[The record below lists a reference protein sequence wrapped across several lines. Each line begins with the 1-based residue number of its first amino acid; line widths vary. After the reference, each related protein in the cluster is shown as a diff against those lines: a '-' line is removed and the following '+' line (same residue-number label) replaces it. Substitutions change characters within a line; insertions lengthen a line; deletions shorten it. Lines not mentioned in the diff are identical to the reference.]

1 MVATRAR
8 ADIEVRGPDGNIALL
23 VEVKGLRDK
32 DDDWLAEYR
41 RNLAQTILVAPTAY
55 FMIVMADYM
64 YLWKRGNSPDMDMP
78 DFKVPTIP
86 LLTTEV
92 FKADKLRK
100 YSGRS
105 LAIIV
110 AYWLGTLAIDDDMLR
125 EEELPESVKMF
136 EARIY
141 DRIKGGSVHRG
152 EDSRW

>member
-1 MVATRAR
+1 MVITRAR

-23 VEVKGLRDK
+23 VEVKGLRGK
-32 DDDWLAEYR
+32 DDGWLAEYR

-55 FMIVMADYM
+55 FMIVMGDYM

-78 DFKVPTIP
+78 DFKVPTVP

-92 FKADKLRK
+92 FKADKLQR

-125 EEELPESVKMF
+125 GEELPEPVRMF

-152 EDSRW
+152 EDPRW

>member
-1 MVATRAR
+1 
-8 ADIEVRGPDGNIALL
+8 
-23 VEVKGLRDK
+23 
-32 DDDWLAEYR
+32 
-41 RNLAQTILVAPTAY
+41 
-55 FMIVMADYM
+55 M

-78 DFKVPTIP
+78 DLKVPTIP

-92 FKADKLRK
+92 FKEDKLRK

-125 EEELPESVKMF
+125 EEELPEPVRTF
-136 EARIY
+136 EAGIY